1 MKSIKSNCRKVSC
14 AFGCAAVIWLAG
26 AFSAFAEPIAPSDDA
41 AANTATIQAAIDA
54 AVSAGGGVV
63 ELDEG
68 LFPLTNRI
76 TVGAGVTLRGQ
87 GYEKTVLKQGVSNKG
102 VLTVTGASSNR
113 SQVEKLTITGG
124 RIDGNGAKD
133 RPSGVQLN
141 NYASL
146 SYCMVSNNFN
156 SLMNSAFAGGVHVA
170 GSSVIIDHTIVRNN
184 RHGFRLFGGGIRV
197 MSGSATIDTC
207 LIADNGGGGDNGQ
220 GSGAGIYCDV
230 PTVLLN
236 STIAHNEITYT
247 SAANA
252 KGGGAYFA
260 KTCYVTNCIFAAN
273 IAPKCDSTGKPNW
286 AGTTP
291 VGANNFFGD
300 GSATFGDN
308 PQSAPTAGFR
318 DMANGDYSLTAIS
331 GAKGQ
336 GFWYDDIPEDI
347 TGAERKNPPDIGCY
361 AYDASKEPFS
371 CPVKMLNDKAFVD
384 QPVGFKVELV
394 NPPDG
399 GEFTYIW
406 TLTDQFGNTRSL
418 ADSAEPNEVIPAA
431 GFYTVSL
438 EVKDLNSP
446 ATANYT
452 IPETLHI
459 AVRTNYVTSVKEAV
473 PVYPYDTPE
482 KATTSLNAAIVET
495 IDGSTVI
502 LDEGTHNLTATVE
515 LDKEVSVLG
524 AGRDKTTVDAK
535 GHRAFYLH
543 HEKAFVEDLGIT
555 GGGTDTGSS
564 GSAVSIDGAGGT
576 VRRCRMFNNS
586 SIRQNGTGDTLILGS
601 NLALV
606 ENCVISNNTGTVRG
620 GGDSAIVS
628 VCNGILRNTLI
639 ANNRC
644 SYKDKTV
651 GIDCSV
657 VRVGGSGT
665 LENCTVVSN
674 RTVGTGNISVAL
686 YLLSGATVRNTIIS
700 DNVAEN
706 NVLPETE
713 YISVPNWASAVKA
726 STLTTVSNC
735 AVGDGCA
742 TLGANP
748 ADGGKILFKD
758 AANGDWHLQQ
768 GSSCIGKGLNAKWME
783 TAVDLD
789 GRPRLQGRRVDLGC
803 YEADP
808 LGLVILIY

>member
-14 AFGCAAVIWLAG
+14 AFGCAAVIWLAE
-26 AFSAFAEPIAPSDDA
+26 AFPALAEPIAPSDDA
-41 AANTATIQAAIDA
+41 GANTTTIQAAIDA
-54 AVSAGGGVV
+54 AVEAGGGVV
-63 ELDEG
+63 ELGEG
-68 LFPLTNRI
+68 VFAITNKI
-76 TVGAGVTLRGQ
+76 EVKSGVTLRGQ
-87 GYEKTVLKQGVSNKG
+87 GAEKTALKATVVNKVGVKISAASA
-102 VLTVTGASSNR
+102 VVEHLTVCGVR
-113 SQVEKLTITGG
+113 S
-124 RIDGNGAKD
+124 DGNGGGE
-133 RPSGVQLN
+133 SGVSMT
-141 NYASL
+141 AGRL
-146 SYCMVSNNFN
+146 SYCIVSNNFN
-156 SLMNSAFAGGVHVA
+156 NRMNAATAGGIHIA
-170 GSSVIIDHTIVRNN
+170 GTGVVVDHTIIRNN

-197 MSGSATIDTC
+197 KSGSATIDSC

-230 PTVLLN
+230 STVLLN

-336 GFWYDDIPEDI
+336 GFWYEDIPEDI

-361 AYDASKEPFS
+361 VYDSSKEPFS
-371 CPVKMLNDKAFVD
+371 CPAKMLNDKAFID
-384 QPVGFKVELV
+384 QPVGFKAELV
-394 NPPDG
+394 NPPEG

-438 EVKDLNSP
+438 EVKDIHSP
-446 ATANYT
+446 ATANFT
-452 IPETLHI
+452 ISETLHI
-459 AVRTNYVTSVKEAV
+459 AVRTNYVTSVKDAV
-473 PVYPYDTPE
+473 PVYPYDAPE
-482 KATTSLNAAIVET
+482 KATTSLNAAIAET

-502 LDEGTHNLTATVE
+502 LDEGTHQLTATVE

-524 AGRDKTTVDAK
+524 VGRDKTTVNAK
-535 GHRAFYLH
+535 GRRAFYLH
-543 HEKAFVEDLGIT
+543 HGSALVEDLAIT
-555 GGGTDTGSS
+555 GGGVDGS
-564 GSAVSIDGAGGT
+564 GDGGAAVLIDGAGGT
-576 VRRCRMFNNS
+576 VRSCRMFGNASSLMNS
-586 SIRQNGTGDTLILGS
+586 TGDILTLGS
-601 NLALV
+601 TAALV
-606 ENCVISNNTGTVRG
+606 ENCIVTNNFGTTLSGGISSVIYIGS
-620 GGDSAIVS
+620 
-628 VCNGILRNTLI
+628 GILRNTLI

-644 SYKDKTV
+644 SYRDGKPE
-651 GIDCSV
+651 DCSV

-748 ADGGKILFKD
+748 ADGSKILFKD
-758 AANGDWHLQQ
+758 AANSDWHLQQ

-789 GRPRLQGRRVDLGC
+789 GKPRLLGRRVDLGC
-803 YEADP
+803 YEADSC
-808 LGLVILIY
+808 GLKILLY

>member
-14 AFGCAAVIWLAG
+14 AFGCAAVVWLAG
-26 AFSAFAEPIAPSDDA
+26 VFSAFAEPIAPSDDA
-41 AANTATIQAAIDA
+41 AVNTAAIQAAIDA
-54 AVSAGGGVV
+54 AVEAGGGVV
-63 ELDEG
+63 ELGEG
-68 LFPLTNRI
+68 LFSLADAI
-76 TVGAGVTLRGQ
+76 TVGAGVTLSGQ
-87 GYEKTVLKQGVSNKG
+87 GYEKTILKQTVEKKSVLKLSGDGALVERLTATGARMTDGGSGVSMSA
-102 VLTVTGASSNR
+102 AS
-113 SQVEKLTITGG
+113 Q
-124 RIDGNGAKD
+124 
-133 RPSGVQLN
+133 
-141 NYASL
+141 L
-146 SYCMVSNNFN
+146 SYCMISNNVN
-156 SLMNSAFAGGVHVA
+156 SRMNNQSAGGINISA
-170 GSSVIIDHTIVRNN
+170 GTGVRVLVDHCIVRENK
-184 RHGFRLFGGGIRV
+184 HSFRLFGSGIRV
-197 MSGSATIDTC
+197 KSGSATIDTC
-207 LIADNGGGGDNGQ
+207 LVVENGGDTGNGS

-230 PTVLLN
+230 KTVLLN
-236 STIAHNEITYT
+236 STIAHNEVTYT
-247 SAANA
+247 QAANA

-260 KTCYVTNCIFAAN
+260 TTCYVTNCIFAAN

-336 GFWYDDIPEDI
+336 GFWYEGIPEDI

-361 AYDASKEPFS
+361 VYDSSKEPFS
-371 CPVKMLNDKAFVD
+371 CPAKMLNDKAFID
-384 QPVGFKVELV
+384 QPVGFKAELV
-394 NPPDG
+394 NPPEG

-438 EVKDLNSP
+438 EVKDIHSS
-446 ATANYT
+446 ATANFT
-452 IPETLHI
+452 ISETLHI
-459 AVRTNYVTSVKEAV
+459 AVRTNYVTSVKDAV

-482 KATTSLNAAIVET
+482 KATTSLNAAIAET

-502 LDEGTHNLTATVE
+502 LDEGTHQLTATVE

-524 AGRDKTTVDAK
+524 VGRDKTTVDAK
-535 GHRAFYLH
+535 GRRAFYLH

-555 GGGTDTGSS
+555 GGGTDAGSS

-586 SIRQNGTGDTLILGS
+586 SIRQNGTGDTLILDSG
-601 NLALV
+601 LALV

-628 VCNGILRNTLI
+628 VGNGILRNTLI

-651 GIDCSV
+651 AIDCSV

-674 RTVGTGNISVAL
+674 RTVGAGNISVAL
-686 YLLSGATVRNTIIS
+686 YLLSGAMVRNTIIS
-700 DNVAEN
+700 DNIAEN

-789 GRPRLQGRRVDLGC
+789 GRPRLQGRHVDLGC

-808 LGLVILIY
+808 RGLMILVD